1 VNRFGRYVSRS
12 RVPVG
17 CLLTSIK
24 EHGVEVAIQAIYRDL
39 EYAKTL
45 IKANA
50 SSSKGS
56 AVSALEEDEF
66 GNIEESWTFIGDD
79 SDPDLKRRIQDF
91 NVAREPRVSVTRRGM
106 SVVEAGEPVERK
118 GSTSRR

>member
-1 VNRFGRYVSRS
+1 
-12 RVPVG
+12 
-17 CLLTSIK
+17 
-24 EHGVEVAIQAIYRDL
+24 VEVAIQAIYRDL

-56 AVSALEEDEF
+56 AATALEEDEF

-79 SDPDLKRRIQDF
+79 SDPDLKRRIQDL
-91 NVAREPRVSVTRRGM
+91 NVGREPRVSVTRRGM
-106 SVVEAGEPVERK
+106 SVVEAGEPLERK
-118 GSTSRR
+118 GSTSKR